1 MKRLRVCAAAALGS
15 FASFVAAAPL
25 EGDPMS
31 RPIVALAL
39 ALFALAPAAIRPATA
54 QPTQNSPMVRIGTLG
69 GVFST
74 LWAVNNDNA
83 AVGWSDV
90 TYTDSEHAILW
101 QDGQLIDL
109 GTLPGDTVSRASGI
123 NDLGQVVGLSVNTD
137 GLSRLVRPVLWQQG
151 QAIELPGGEGCTATA
166 INNKGHIALWCG
178 GPSVLRDGQRVAI
191 GTLPG
196 YSGGYVYAIND
207 AGVAVGAMFDGR
219 GGSTAFRWEDGILT
233 DLGAIAGGV
242 GSLAMAI
249 NARGQ
254 VAGYVRTS
262 AAAGTAE
269 PVVWERNTVTP
280 LGGTW
285 GTFRGVARGINNRGD
300 VVGNGD
306 FVDGSGGGAF
316 VWSRGTFRFLSPYF
330 VMSDINERGT
340 AVGRYSE
347 AGWAAEG
354 AVVPKGGSQVPV
366 ALPGR

>member
-39 ALFALAPAAIRPATA
+39 ALFALAPAAIRPAAA
-54 QPTQNSPMVRIGTLG
+54 QSTQDTPMVRIGTLG

-207 AGVAVGAMFDGR
+207 AASPSGR
-219 GGSTAFRWEDGILT
+219 CSTAAADPRHSAGRTASSPTWAHSPAVS
-233 DLGAIAGGV
+233 GATRRRSTPA
-242 GSLAMAI
+242 
-249 NARGQ
+249 ARSPATFG
-254 VAGYVRTS
+254 
-262 AAAGTAE
+262 
-269 PVVWERNTVTP
+269 P
-280 LGGTW
+280 LP
-285 GTFRGVARGINNRGD
+285 RRAPRSRSS
-300 VVGNGD
+300 
-306 FVDGSGGGAF
+306 GSGI
-316 VWSRGTFRFLSPYF
+316 P
-330 VMSDINERGT
+330 
-340 AVGRYSE
+340 
-347 AGWAAEG
+347 
-354 AVVPKGGSQVPV
+354 
-366 ALPGR
+366 